1 MQLSKLAVCL
11 FFLSLPVLAQD
22 DSLEWLGD
30 YKQALEQAR
39 QTKKPIFLEFRCEP

>member
-1 MQLSKLAVCL
+1 MKLLRFAFALLV
-11 FFLSLPVLAQD
+11 LSLPLLAQD